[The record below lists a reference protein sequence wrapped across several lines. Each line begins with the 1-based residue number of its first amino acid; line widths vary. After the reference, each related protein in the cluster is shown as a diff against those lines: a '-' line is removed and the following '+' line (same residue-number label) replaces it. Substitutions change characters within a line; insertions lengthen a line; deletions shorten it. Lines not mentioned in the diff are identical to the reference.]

1 MRLFF
6 CFLFSAVLLIS
17 AVPGH
22 SGTLLSGKAKVS
34 EPAMSDSIDPVTH
47 APLTSSTLF
56 RPETGT
62 LYATV
67 KLSDAPR
74 KTEVKAL
81 FFLVGE
87 SEQQIAEDAMVTNGT
102 GHVSFELNPPASGW
116 PLSDYKVLFFLNGK
130 EAQQVVF
137 TVAKPSVGPAS
148 QASPARG
155 GDSPYKKFRDSK
167 FGFSFEL
174 PKNWKFHV
182 SAGKGDYIFSGPEE
196 TNESEVVIVVQIIDT
211 RMGEMT
217 DLKTQMLDLI
227 SQILQVSEAEI
238 VKKSQIEVAGQAAPF
253 FIATYQA
260 ANKMKQAVEFGHTQ
274 LALLHEP
281 YFILV
286 SYAAPREI
294 YQEQI
299 DIFQHMADTF
309 VLSTPEQ

>member
-17 AVPGH
+17 VVPSH
-22 SGTLLSGKAKVS
+22 SGAFSSGKTKVS

-67 KLSDAPR
+67 KLNDAPR

-87 SEQQIAEDAMVTNGT
+87 NEQQIAEDAMVTNGT
-102 GHVSFELNPPASGW
+102 GYVSFELNPPASGW

-130 EAQQVVF
+130 EAQQVAF
-137 TVAKPSVGPAS
+137 KVANPSVEPATET
-148 QASPARG
+148 SPAKG
-155 GDSPYKKFRDSK
+155 SDSPYKTFSDSK

-174 PKNWKFHV
+174 PENWKFHV
-182 SAGKGDYIFSGPEE
+182 ATGSGDYIFSGPEE
-196 TNESEVVIVVQIIDT
+196 TRESEITIVVQIVDT

-227 SQILQVSEAEI
+227 SQISQVPEAEI

-260 ANKMKQAVEFGHTQ
+260 QKRRKQVGEFGHTQ

-299 DIFQHMADTF
+299 EIFQHMADTF
-309 VLSTPEQ
+309 ELSAPEQ